1 MRSGRKK
8 MILGCRPGD
17 VMIYAVIF
25 ALATL
30 AALELFLSG
39 RKISPSLVMLS
50 IWTVSLA
57 ACSFYEDD
65 VSVISGE
72 TLLWISIGNICFF
85 FGGIIGRIIFNRGAR
100 DYNLTPVSLFF
111 LAPVYALTCFLMYQM
126 YLSGSQEASNWYVGI
141 RTIINYGDPN
151 IFFKIFGYMYF
162 ILYPCLYVAAAS
174 YYKNPSKSGAKA
186 FWSLLFFCVV
196 YAAFST
202 AKIKILLIIIP
213 VFFIRTYFRP
223 SSTKLIALLGMIVL
237 GAMYLSLFLL
247 NKISGDGNFTDLL
260 LTNIGNYT
268 FSNIF
273 SFDSLNFTP
282 IGMGEC
288 NDASG
293 CQLLPFYEGGDF
305 RTNVYTIMYWFID
318 YGLAAFSLFCL
329 LIGVIHNG
337 AHSVARIS
345 KNIVFVI
352 CSSVLYFPLIFQIM
366 DDQYTSSKYLLWLYA
381 FTLIIVYSK
390 RTRLFVRTAP

>member
-1 MRSGRKK
+1 
-8 MILGCRPGD
+8 
-17 VMIYAVIF
+17 MIYAVIF
-25 ALATL
+25 VLAML
-30 AALELFLSG
+30 AAVEFLLSG
-39 RKISPSLVMLS
+39 RKISPSLVMIL
-50 IWTVSLA
+50 IWTVSLS

-65 VSVISGE
+65 AGMVSGE
-72 TLLWISIGNICFF
+72 TLLWILLGNICFF
-85 FGGIIGRIIFNRGAR
+85 FGGIFGRIIFSKGAIGY
-100 DYNLTPVSLFF
+100 DLTPVSLKY
-111 LAPVYALTCFLMYQM
+111 LIPVYALTSFLMFQM
-126 YLSGSQEASNWYVGI
+126 YLAGADEAPNWYVGM
-141 RTIINYGDPN
+141 RLIINYGDPDVY
-151 IFFKIFGYMYF
+151 FKIFGYMYY
-162 ILYPCLYVAAAS
+162 ILYPCLYVTAAS
-174 YYKNPSKSGAKA
+174 YYKNPTKSGAKA
-186 FWSLLFFCVV
+186 FWSLLFFCVI
-196 YAAFST
+196 YAGFST

-223 SSTKLIALLGMIVL
+223 SSTKLIAVLGTIVL
-237 GAMYLSLFLL
+237 GAMYLSLYLL
-247 NKISGDGNFTDLL
+247 NKISGDGNLTDLL

-273 SFDSLNFTP
+273 SFDSLNFMP
-282 IGMGEC
+282 LSPGEC
-288 NDASG
+288 GDAAG
-293 CQLLPFYEGGDF
+293 CQLLPFYEGGPF

-390 RTRLFVRTAP
+390 RTRLFVNAAP